1 MKKSDASL
9 DGFQGMTIE
18 DWWAVIGKELKG
30 QPADS
35 LEWQIEGKSAGKPF
49 YHSSHEAFD
58 SPMTEGREGAD
69 WQIAE
74 WLQDPT
80 KSERNNSIL
89 EALEGG
95 AQALCLPMTG
105 AAELHGLLNGVLTDV
120 APVYWSPA
128 VGLSATQF
136 FQDLKGYLEHR
147 PSESGPSSLIGGC
160 LETLDDETLKQMWGA
175 FPDWRALVV
184 QGREV
189 NQGETHLGGMLE
201 EARNYLDRVSWGKDK
216 AGQWISIIDIGTDF
230 ILEIA
235 RIRAWRLLWSHL
247 MAGYGLDPSTP
258 HHIFARVPTN
268 PEISWESN
276 FISATTRGLSAVLG
290 GIDTLSIQP
299 PAHESSRFTARI
311 TRNIQHLLKEEAHL
325 KYVMDPL
332 GGSFSIEQLTQ
343 QLAKEAWSKLPA

>member
-1 MKKSDASL
+1 MKQSDETL
-9 DGFQGMTIE
+9 DGFQGMTAE
-18 DWWAVIGKELKG
+18 DWWEVIRKELKG
-30 QPADS
+30 QPVDA
-35 LEWQIEGKSAGKPF
+35 LNWQIEGQLMGRPF
-49 YHSSHEAFD
+49 YHSSDQAFD
-58 SPMTEGREGAD
+58 SSMTQGRESAD
-69 WQIAE
+69 WHIAE
-74 WLQDPT
+74 WLQDHSSGSN
-80 KSERNNSIL
+80 KDII

-105 AAELHGLLNGVLTDV
+105 AAELPGLLNGVLTDV
-120 APVYWSPA
+120 APVYWSPVA
-128 VGLSATQF
+128 GISATQF
-136 FQDLKGYLEHR
+136 FQDLKGYLDNR

-160 LETLDDETLKQMWGA
+160 LETLDDEMLKQMWGA

-189 NQGETHLGGMLE
+189 NQGETHLGGMVE
-201 EARNYLDRVSWGKDK
+201 EARNYLDGVSWDKVK

-268 PEISWESN
+268 PDISWESN

-311 TRNIQHLLKEEAHL
+311 ARNIQHLLKEEAHL

-343 QLAKEAWSKLPA
+343 QLAEDAWSKLPA